1 MKLSNI
7 TRYRWGKIAHNHS
20 HPQPWFRRSQH
31 VATDHTHKRSTQ
43 FPVLQQNLG
52 NCQSTC
58 SIHQCQCP
66 HSRLE
71 DISSLAEVALRDKKR
86 TREEFWEQAIRVRSW
101 SRLEWWSLT
110 WKSWFWRWRCCL
122 MQNVQLTLTWNFGDM
137 FRKRV
142 SRFLCCTGTMKLQP
156 TTVICIFGVVSL
168 FKRSS
173 EALDLIIGEGH
184 WGIIRDLS
192 LRLSLNCRWTFLL
205 HLSFQVTNNWVNGIG
220 VEWIDTTGLNDI
232 WQSYCKKPG
241 FREKGIEVKRLAT
254 IVSGRMF
261 QIFFSM
267 AQQNACDL
275 WWI

>member
-43 FPVLQQNLG
+43 FPVLQQNHG

-122 MQNVQLTLTWNFGDM
+122 MQMCNSLWRETLG
-137 FRKRV
+137 
-142 SRFLCCTGTMKLQP
+142 
-156 TTVICIFGVVSL
+156 ICSERECPGSCVAL
-168 FKRSS
+168 GRWSS
-173 EALDLIIGEGH
+173 NQ
-184 WGIIRDLS
+184 
-192 LRLSLNCRWTFLL
+192 RL
-205 HLSFQVTNNWVNGIG
+205 
-220 VEWIDTTGLNDI
+220 
-232 WQSYCKKPG
+232 
-241 FREKGIEVKRLAT
+241 
-254 IVSGRMF
+254 
-261 QIFFSM
+261 
-267 AQQNACDL
+267 
-275 WWI
+275 